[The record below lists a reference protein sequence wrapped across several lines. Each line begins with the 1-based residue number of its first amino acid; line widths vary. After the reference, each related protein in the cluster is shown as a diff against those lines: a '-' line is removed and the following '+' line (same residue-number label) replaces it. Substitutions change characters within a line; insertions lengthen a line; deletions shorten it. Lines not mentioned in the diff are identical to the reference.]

1 MLLTIA
7 QKEYRELIRDGRF
20 RWAAVVVGGLLI
32 VASLAGWTA
41 WREQAQQR
49 DTAQQTMQEM
59 WFNQPAK
66 NPHSAA
72 HYGLWAF
79 KPQMPLAFIDR
90 GVDPYTGTASWLEAH
105 RQNEFRFRP
114 AMDATAAQRFGDW
127 TAAGV
132 LQLLLPLLII
142 LLAHAAF
149 AGERERGT
157 LRQLASLGVPSRTL
171 VVGKALGVGG
181 ALAVLLV
188 PAAIVG
194 TALVLWG
201 SSADGLFRLL
211 AMSGLYV
218 AYFALVLAITLF
230 VSARASTARA
240 ALVVLLS
247 LWAWNGLVAPRLAA
261 DMARAVAPTPTAR
274 AFSAD
279 VQRALANGIDGHS
292 PASDRGR
299 ALEDSLL
306 KAHSVASVDSLPFNF
321 SGFAMQRGE
330 EHANG
335 VFDHY
340 FGLLWEQYAAQER
353 AQLAGAAVA
362 PLIAV
367 RQLSMAIAGTDFAQH
382 RAFAMT
388 AETYRRRLN
397 KLMNDDIAEHAAAG
411 EEFSHLGDEELW
423 KAVGPFTYEAP
434 GLGQVLLG
442 QFPSLLFLGA
452 WLAALA
458 VTVRRERRLAVQ

>member
-7 QKEYRELIRDGRF
+7 RKEFREIVRDGRF
-20 RWAAVVVGGLLI
+20 RWAAAVVGGLLI
-32 VASLAGWTA
+32 VAGLAGWTA
-41 WREQAQQR
+41 WRDQAQQR
-49 DTAQQTMQEM
+49 DTAQSTMQEM

-79 KPQMPLAFIDR
+79 KPQMPLSFIDR

-171 VVGKALGVGG
+171 TMGKALGVGG
-181 ALAVLLV
+181 ALVLLLV
-188 PAAIVG
+188 PAAVVG
-194 TALVLWG
+194 AALVLWG
-201 SSADGLFRLL
+201 AGAEGLLRLT
-211 AMSGLYV
+211 AMSGLYL
-218 AYFALVLAITLF
+218 AYFALVLGITLF
-230 VSARASTARA
+230 VSARAATARG

-274 AFSAD
+274 EFAAD
-279 VQRALANGIDGHS
+279 VQRSLANGLDGHS
-292 PASDRGR
+292 PASARGR
-299 ALEDSLL
+299 ALQDSLL
-306 KAHSVASVDSLPFNF
+306 KAYNVASVDSLPFNF
-321 SGFAMQRGE
+321 DGFAMQRGE
-330 EHANG
+330 EEANA
-335 VFDHY
+335 VFDHH
-340 FGLLWEQYAAQER
+340 FGLLWEQYSAQDR
-353 AQLAGAAVA
+353 AQLAGAIVA

-382 RAFAMT
+382 RAFAT
-388 AETYRRRLN
+388 SAETYRRLLN
-397 KLMNDDIAEHAAAG
+397 KAMNDDIAEHAAAG
-411 EEFSHLGDEELW
+411 EAFSYTADDDLW

-434 GLGQVLLG
+434 GLGRVLLG

-452 WLAALA
+452 WLAML
-458 VTVRRERRLAVQ
+458 VVMVRGERRVAVH

>member
-7 QKEYRELIRDGRF
+7 RKEFRELVRDGRF
-20 RWAAVVVGGLLI
+20 RWAGAVVGGLLI
-32 VASLAGWTA
+32 VAGLAGWSA

-49 DTAQQTMQEM
+49 NSAQATMQEM

-132 LQLLLPLLII
+132 LQQLLPLLII

-171 VVGKALGVGG
+171 VIGKALGVGG
-181 ALAVLLV
+181 ALAVLLI
-188 PAAIVG
+188 PAVVVG
-194 TALVLWG
+194 TGLVLW
-201 SSADGLFRLL
+201 SAGAEGLLRLV
-211 AMSGLYV
+211 AMSGLYL
-218 AYFALVLAITLF
+218 AYFALVLGITLF
-230 VSARASTARA
+230 VSARAATARG

-261 DMARAVAPTPTAR
+261 DLARAVAPTPTAR
-274 AFSAD
+274 AFAAD
-279 VQRALANGIDGHS
+279 VQRSLANGLDGHT
-292 PASDRGR
+292 PASVRGR
-299 ALEDSLL
+299 TLQDSLL
-306 KAHSVASVDSLPFNF
+306 KAYNVATVDSLPFNF
-321 SGFAMQRGE
+321 TGFAMQRGE
-330 EHANG
+330 EEANE
-335 VFDHY
+335 VFDHH
-340 FGLLWEQYAAQER
+340 FGLLWEGYAAQDR
-353 AQLAGAAVA
+353 AQLSGAVVA

-388 AETYRRRLN
+388 AEVYRRRLN
-397 KLMNDDIAEHAAAG
+397 KNMNDAIAENAAAG
-411 EEFSHLGDEELW
+411 QEFSYQGDAALW
-423 KAVGPFTYEAP
+423 QKVGPFTYEAP
-434 GLGQVLLG
+434 ALGTVLLG
-442 QFPSLLFLGA
+442 QFPSLLLLGA
-452 WLAALA
+452 WLGLLGL
-458 VTVRRERRLAVQ
+458 TVRSERRLGAQ